1 MITVNGLIQRETNI
15 LDIKGRAFEQSI
27 ARNNQIMT
35 HIYKTFTFIDDPEG
49 AAKCQR
55 ENPDTL
61 VLQIRIIDPAI
72 CEHRPCK
79 TPACTCLQNYR
90 LPLAEQN
97 IRGMPYRW
105 MYTRSENPTRPSGGL
120 TDTARRSRD

>member
-15 LDIKGRAFEQSI
+15 LDIKERAFSQSI
-27 ARNNQIMT
+27 VRNNQIMT
-35 HIYKTFTFIDDPEG
+35 HISFTFIDDPEG
-49 AAKCQR
+49 AAKCKR
-55 ENPDTL
+55 ENPDAL

-90 LPLAEQN
+90 LPLAEQKLS
-97 IRGMPYRW
+97 PA
-105 MYTRSENPTRPSGGL
+105 
-120 TDTARRSRD
+120 ARRAKYSGYALSLDVH

>member
-35 HIYKTFTFIDDPEG
+35 RIYKSFTFMDDPEG
-49 AAKCQR
+49 AAKCRR
-55 ENPDTL
+55 ENPDAL
-61 VLQIRIIDPAI
+61 VLQIHIIDPAI

-79 TPACTCLQNYR
+79 NPACTCPQNYR
-90 LPLAEQN
+90 LPLAEQK
-97 IRGMPYRW
+97 IRDSMPFRW
-105 MYTRSENPTRPSGGL
+105 MYIRCENPREPDLAVG
-120 TDTARRSRD
+120 